1 VNPAHD
7 VSAVDQYVEAL
18 PTSAGPAPTG
28 RGGSKQQP
36 LPTTIA
42 SKVREIGGDD
52 AGTLM
57 QVATS
62 PAFGAP
68 AGARLKPS
76 QPRSV
81 GDQAEAAQARP
92 SALDVVVSPV
102 AEANDSR
109 LLFLL
114 GLLAAMTAVAV
125 TLTLRSQRREAFR
138 DASS

>member
-1 VNPAHD
+1 MNPADD
-7 VSAVDQYVEAL
+7 VSAVDQYVEAV
-18 PTSAGPAPTG
+18 PTSSGPAPTG
-28 RGGSKQQP
+28 RGGAKPQP
-36 LPTTIA
+36 LPATIA

-52 AGTLM
+52 ADTLM

-68 AGARLKPS
+68 SGARVKPA
-76 QPRSV
+76 QPQRS
-81 GDQAEAAQARP
+81 ETAQAPP
-92 SALDVVVSPV
+92 SALDAVVSPV

-125 TLTLRSQRREAFR
+125 TLALRSQRRQAFR